1 MTDNWGPED
10 LSELRRPICR
20 QVRIKDAG
28 QTARAETNPATA
40 PPATSMTLAH
50 RPAPASSHLHPTAA
64 AEAAAAG
71 GKHSPTTADEDAR
84 LASLVTETAVAYFPE
99 GRDVFI
105 ASGGKTCCD
114 DDLID
119 DIVDA
124 RMRVR
129 RQQQQRA
136 DESKG
141 QQAGENIKHYTGH
154 ADRRDEKEGH
164 DNNEQ
169 DASRT
174 DGDDDYDYVLDL
186 RHPVVAS
193 WEDSREKE
201 DDEDDGSIIDSAFG
215 GELDEDEDEDEG
227 WEQVDDADEANDADD
242 KDETDSDSDT
252 DPDTTDEEDMPG
264 GAYTL
269 AAALALPYEV
279 VDDEDDDSEE
289 DGEATGAKY
298 VLAPEYAARFKIEEI
313 DEEMEE
319 VDWEDQSDLLAEW
332 GSYSDYYDEYGEGE
346 RVKKKARVV

>member
-1 MTDNWGPED
+1 MTDNWGPEH
-10 LSELRRPICR
+10 LPELRRTICR

-28 QTARAETNPATA
+28 QTARAETNPATV

-64 AEAAAAG
+64 AATAAG
-71 GKHSPTTADEDAR
+71 GKRSPTTADEDAR

-99 GRDVFI
+99 GRDAFI

-119 DIVDA
+119 DIIDA
-124 RMRVR
+124 RIRVR
-129 RQQQQRA
+129 MQQQKRA

-141 QQAGENIKHYTGH
+141 QQAGENIEHYTGH
-154 ADRRDEKEGH
+154 ADDRGGKEGH
-164 DNNEQ
+164 DNNKQ

-193 WEDSREKE
+193 WEDSREK
-201 DDEDDGSIIDSAFG
+201 DGDEDDGSIIDSAFG
-215 GELDEDEDEDEG
+215 GELDDEDEDED

-242 KDETDSDSDT
+242 EDETDSDSDADT
-252 DPDTTDEEDMPG
+252 DTTDEGDMPG

-279 VDDEDDDSEE
+279 VDNDDDDSSEE
-289 DGEATGAKY
+289 DEETTGAKY
-298 VLAPEYAARFKIEEI
+298 VLAPEYAARFKIVEV

-346 RVKKKARVV
+346 RVRKKARVV

>member
-10 LSELRRPICR
+10 LSELRRTICR

-28 QTARAETNPATA
+28 QTA
-40 PPATSMTLAH
+40 TSMTLAH
-50 RPAPASSHLHPTAA
+50 RPAPTSSHLHPTAA
-64 AEAAAAG
+64 AG
-71 GKHSPTTADEDAR
+71 GKRSPTTDDDEDAR

-99 GRDVFI
+99 GRDAFI
-105 ASGGKTCCD
+105 ACGGKTCCD

-119 DIVDA
+119 DIIDA
-124 RMRVR
+124 RRRVR

-141 QQAGENIKHYTGH
+141 QQAGENIEHYTGH
-154 ADRRDEKEGH
+154 ADDRGGKEGH
-164 DNNEQ
+164 NNNEQ
-169 DASRT
+169 DASRA

-201 DDEDDGSIIDSAFG
+201 DGEGDGSIIDSAFG
-215 GELDEDEDEDEG
+215 GELDDEDEDED

-242 KDETDSDSDT
+242 EDEMDSDSDT
-252 DPDTTDEEDMPG
+252 DTDTTDEGDMPG

-279 VDDEDDDSEE
+279 VDDDDDSEE
-289 DGEATGAKY
+289 DEETTGAKY
-298 VLAPEYAARFKIEEI
+298 VLAPEYAARFKIVEV
-313 DEEMEE
+313 DEETEE

>member
-10 LSELRRPICR
+10 LSELRRTICR

-28 QTARAETNPATA
+28 QTA
-40 PPATSMTLAH
+40 TSMTLAH
-50 RPAPASSHLHPTAA
+50 RPAPTSSHLHPTAA
-64 AEAAAAG
+64 AAAG
-71 GKHSPTTADEDAR
+71 GKRSPTTADKDAR

-99 GRDVFI
+99 GRDAFI

-119 DIVDA
+119 DIIDA
-124 RMRVR
+124 RRRVG
-129 RQQQQRA
+129 RQQQKRA
-136 DESKG
+136 DGSKG

-154 ADRRDEKEGH
+154 ADHRDRNEGH
-164 DNNEQ
+164 DDEH
-169 DASRT
+169 DDSRT
-174 DGDDDYDYVLDL
+174 NDDGDYDYVLDL

-201 DDEDDGSIIDSAFG
+201 DGEDDGSIIDSAFG
-215 GELDEDEDEDEG
+215 GELDDEDEDED
-227 WEQVDDADEANDADD
+227 WEQVDDADKANDADD
-242 KDETDSDSDT
+242 EDETDSDTDT
-252 DPDTTDEEDMPG
+252 DTTNEEDMPG

-279 VDDEDDDSEE
+279 VDNDDDDSSEE
-289 DGEATGAKY
+289 DEETTGAKY
-298 VLAPEYAARFKIEEI
+298 VLAPEYAARFKIVEV

-332 GSYSDYYDEYGEGE
+332 GSYSDYYDEYEEGE
-346 RVKKKARVV
+346 RVKKKVRVV